1 MNNWRILAMSAGLI
15 ALAGCG
21 GMSANECE
29 LADWQAVG
37 YEDGVNGR
45 STDRFGGHRKSCAK
59 HEVAPDFQAYRT
71 GRDAGLR
78 EYCQPARGYREGTRG
93 ARYVGVCPA
102 DLEPAFLSSY
112 NEGRELYELE
122 SAVRTTSAQI
132 QRRKTRMD
140 EIETELTGVMA
151 DALSSDTSGEERAAL
166 LVKTKQLAEERVTLD
181 NEVDELE
188 VTLERRREELEA
200 HRARM

>member
-1 MNNWRILAMSAGLI
+1 MDHWRIPALAAALL

-37 YEDGVNGR
+37 YEDGVKGS
-45 STDRFGGHRKSCAK
+45 STDRFGDHRKNCAK

-78 EYCQPARGYREGTRG
+78 EYCQPTRGYREGTRG

-102 DLEPAFLSSY
+102 DLEPAFLASY
-112 NEGRELYELE
+112 YEGRELYELE

-140 EIETELTGVMA
+140 EIEGELTGVMA
-151 DALSSDTSGEERAAL
+151 DALTGDTSSEERAAL

-188 VTLERRREELEA
+188 VKLEQRREELEA

>member
-1 MNNWRILAMSAGLI
+1 MGNWRILVMSAGLI

-21 GMSANECE
+21 GMSANECG

-37 YEDGVNGR
+37 YEDGVKGR
-45 STDRFGGHRKSCAK
+45 STDRFGDHRKNCAK

-78 EYCQPARGYREGTRG
+78 EYCQPTRGYREGTRG

-102 DLEPAFLSSY
+102 DLESAFLASY
-112 NEGRELYELE
+112 YEGRKLYELE
-122 SAVRTTSAQI
+122 SAVQTTSAQI
-132 QRRKTRMD
+132 KRRKTRMD
-140 EIETELTGVMA
+140 EIETELTGFMA
-151 DALSSDTSGEERAAL
+151 DALSSDTSGEERAVL

-181 NEVDELE
+181 NEVDDLE